1 MPALAQ
7 LHGDAQDN
15 SFLTALLAQ
24 QAGFMLSASDE
35 EDADEAAFKL
45 VNGALV
51 FCTRRASASA
61 ARNESHALKIITKSH
76 NAKLTWISQ

>member
-7 LHGDAQDN
+7 LHSDAQDN

-35 EDADEAAFKL
+35 EDADEAAS
-45 VNGALV
+45 
-51 FCTRRASASA
+51 RASSASA
-61 ARNESHALKIITKSH
+61 IFFSAEMRE
-76 NAKLTWISQ
+76 